1 MTAGATTLAHGIGT
15 RSDLPVPTTLAALG
29 AGLALLISFGAL
41 ALLWRRPRLRGAAG
55 GVALPAP
62 LAAVLDSR
70 LLRLGLRMGATAA
83 AVAVCVIGLAGPQ
96 STSLNLAPWAFYVS
110 FWVGVVPASLLLGPV
125 WRVLNPLRAAHAV
138 LGWLLRLDPERGLA
152 RLPDAVGCWPAV
164 GSLVGFGAFELVYPS
179 RAEPAHVVGFL
190 LIYGVV
196 HTAASLAFGRRWFE
210 RGDGFEVYS
219 TLLGSLAPLG
229 RRDDGRLVLRNPLD
243 GLDAVRPQ
251 PGLVG
256 VVVVLVGMTAYD
268 GLSRTVWWQAA
279 VPGGTVNA
287 TLVLACSILLIGVIF
302 LLGTWR
308 LVVPDADGPGPSTFA
323 HTIVPIAAGYA
334 IAHYFSLLAFDGQ
347 QVAILASDPLA
358 TGADLFGT
366 AGRVIDYTVV
376 GTTTIALVQIGG
388 IVAGHLVAAVSAHD
402 RAVRLFGGRAALRT
416 QYPLLASMVVLTVGA
431 VGLVFSA

>member
-1 MTAGATTLAHGIGT
+1 MTLAHGIGS
-15 RSDLPVPTTLAALG
+15 RADLPVPPALAALG
-29 AGLALLISFGAL
+29 AGLALLISFAAL

-55 GVALPAP
+55 GIGLPTVA
-62 LAAVLDSR
+62 AAVLDSR
-70 LLRLGLRMGATAA
+70 VLRLVLQIAATAA

-125 WRVLNPLRAAHAV
+125 WRVLNPLRLAHTV

-152 RLPDAVGCWPAV
+152 RLPAAVGYWPAV
-164 GSLVGFGAFELVYPS
+164 GSLIGFGWFELVYPG
-179 RAEPAHVVGFL
+179 RAEPAHVAGFL
-190 LIYGVV
+190 LGYAVV
-196 HTAASLAFGRRWFE
+196 HTAAALVFGRRWFE

-243 GLDAVRPQ
+243 GLDAVRPE

-256 VVVVLVGMTAYD
+256 VVVVLVGATAYD
-268 GLSRTVWWQAA
+268 GVSRTVWWQAT
-279 VPGGTVNA
+279 VPGATVNA
-287 TLVLACSILLIGVIF
+287 TLALACSVLLIGVVF

-308 LVVPDADGPGPSTFA
+308 LATSGADPGGPGPSAFA

-358 TGADLFGT
+358 TGADLLGT
-366 AGRVIDYTVV
+366 AGRVIDYTIV
-376 GTTTIALVQIGG
+376 GTTTIAFVQIGG

-402 RAVRLFGGRAALRT
+402 RAVRLFGRRAALRT

-431 VGLVFSA
+431 IGLVFSA